1 MGTGGGVVVDLVVR
15 EGDGEIGDVDYGI
28 WVWFRMRVWLRGC
41 GKRNPN

>member
-1 MGTGGGVVVDLVVR
+1 MVVDLVVR